1 MAIWNKV
8 RFFYDTML
16 GAAGSTLTATSAAP
30 GCEAGNIRN
39 MLETNMW
46 KASGPADPQY
56 ITFDAGAGEGASA
69 DYLAVYGH
77 NLATCGATVALQYS
91 TDNFAADINDA
102 FVPEALPMDRI
113 YLKEFLQTAQY
124 RYWRLKI
131 TGHTQAPY
139 MTICIWGNST
149 ELDYASTSFDPH
161 SQDAMANVNLSYGG
175 YVTGIHTQYVE
186 RRMALRF
193 EDADGALYAR
203 VKAWWETSG
212 LKHLFVA
219 WENAN
224 SQDDVFLMRPDTR
237 FDNPLKNG
245 GAYRDIT
252 INLKGRKA

>member
-1 MAIWNKV
+1 MATWNKV

-30 GCEAGNIRN
+30 GCEAGNISN
-39 MLETNMW
+39 MIETNMW
-46 KASGPADPQY
+46 RASGLADPHY
-56 ITFDAGAGEGASA
+56 ITFDAGAGGGAGA
-69 DYLAVYGH
+69 DYIVVYGH
-77 NLATCGATVALQYS
+77 NLAACGATVVLQYS
-91 TDNFAADINDA
+91 ADNFSADVNDA
-102 FVPEALPMDRI
+102 FVPETPATDRI
-113 YLKEFLQTAQY
+113 YLKEFPQTSQY
-124 RYWRLKI
+124 RYWRLRI
-131 TGHTQAPY
+131 TGHTAVPY
-139 MTICIWGNST
+139 MTICVWGNST

-161 SQDAMANVNLSYGG
+161 SQDAKANVNLSYGG

-186 RRMALRF
+186 RSMALRF
-193 EDADGALYAR
+193 EDADEALYAR
-203 VKAWWETSG
+203 VKDWWETSG

-224 SQDDVFLMRPDTR
+224 SPDDVFLMHPDTR